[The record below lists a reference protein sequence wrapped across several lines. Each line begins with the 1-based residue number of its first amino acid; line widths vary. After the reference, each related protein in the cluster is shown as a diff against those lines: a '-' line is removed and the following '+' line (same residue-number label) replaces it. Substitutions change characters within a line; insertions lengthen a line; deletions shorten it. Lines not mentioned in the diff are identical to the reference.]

1 MEKKQIHN
9 AAVEA
14 PETMLKNGLF
24 QAQSEEIMDRFM
36 RLVHKYNS
44 MEKLPAR
51 HGKGFDL
58 YHSERHMLDKV
69 GENPGINVTEFAQIA
84 GVTKGAVSQV
94 IKKLENKGL
103 VRRYK
108 KGGNEK
114 EVFIE
119 LTQEGKAVCED
130 RKRINQETV
139 RAISEE
145 LGRHTGDE
153 AAFLIG
159 MFRWLEE
166 FLDRSRQAMMHSGK
180 D

>member
-51 HGKGFDL
+51 HGKGLDL

-119 LTQEGKAVCED
+119 LTQEGKAVCEC

-145 LGRHTGDE
+145 LGRHKGDE
-153 AAFLIG
+153 VAFLIG